1 MFLNQEDLKYCTI
14 ALRDYI
20 ENIEEKQNALG
31 ETCKEIKSEL
41 EIIKIA
47 AKKSLEKIECELF
60 GDMKDSEVQIED
72 NIVRN
77 IESQLIKRFYF
88 IDFNFRNVNLDLE
101 KKEMTFAKDDKR
113 VVVKFNIIDDVV
125 EIKEVY
131 NLLDSEEPYIF

>member
-20 ENIEEKQNALG
+20 KDIEEKQNALG
-31 ETCKEIKSEL
+31 ETCEEIKSEL

-60 GDMKDSEVQIED
+60 GDMENSEVQMED
-72 NIVRN
+72 DIVRN

-88 IDFNFRNVNLDLE
+88 IDFIFRNVNLDLE
-101 KKEMTFAKDDKR
+101 KEEMTFTKDDKR
-113 VVVKFNIIDDVV
+113 VIVKFKIVDDVV

-131 NLLDSEEPYIF
+131 NLLDVENSYIF

>member
-14 ALRDYI
+14 ALREYI

-31 ETCKEIKSEL
+31 KSCKEIKNEL
-41 EIIKIA
+41 EVIKVA

-60 GDMKDSEVQIED
+60 GDMEDSEVQMED

-88 IDFNFRNVNLDLE
+88 IDFVFRNVNLDLE
-101 KKEMTFAKDDKR
+101 KEEMTFTKG
-113 VVVKFNIIDDVV
+113 
-125 EIKEVY
+125 
-131 NLLDSEEPYIF
+131 

>member
-14 ALRDYI
+14 ALREYI

-31 ETCKEIKSEL
+31 KPCKEIKNEL
-41 EIIKIA
+41 EVIKVA

-60 GDMKDSEVQIED
+60 GDMEDSEVQMED

-88 IDFNFRNVNLDLE
+88 IDFVFRNVNLDLE
-101 KKEMTFAKDDKR
+101 KEEMTFTKDDKR
-113 VVVKFNIIDDVV
+113 VIVKFKIIDDVV

-131 NLLDSEEPYIF
+131 NLLDPKEPYVF